1 MDLIYA
7 LSETVKLRRAQGLPT
22 YACFIDCRKAFPSV
36 FKAGLLVKLHS
47 MGITGRY
54 WRMLTSMYSKIE
66 TRILSGHENDMSAE
80 ELENLYYQID
90 TGVREGSI
98 MSPLLYVLFIDGL
111 L

>member
-1 MDLIYA
+1 
-7 LSETVKLRRAQGLPT
+7 
-22 YACFIDCRKAFPSV
+22 
-36 FKAGLLVKLHS
+36 

-111 L
+111 LQKLKERNLGVKRRHRHTRATTWVGALMYADDLVLLADIPGENCS